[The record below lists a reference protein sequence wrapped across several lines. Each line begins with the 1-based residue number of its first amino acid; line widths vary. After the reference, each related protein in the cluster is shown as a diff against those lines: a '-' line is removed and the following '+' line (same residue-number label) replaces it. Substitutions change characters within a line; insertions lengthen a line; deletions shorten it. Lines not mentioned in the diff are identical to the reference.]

1 MTTSTLLDVQ
11 RPPTF
16 LKPGERWYA
25 VYTLP
30 FAEGRAQRQLHN
42 QNFCTFQP
50 KRYKT
55 VRHARTSRIIAAP
68 FFPHYLFVVLNID
81 QQPWRRVN
89 GTIGVASLVMQGERP
104 QPVPRGVVDA
114 LVACADENGILQLQ
128 AHLKVGN
135 PVRLV
140 AGPFAEQLAMLDEVD
155 GAGRVRVL
163 LNILGRRVSISMDDS
178 NLLPIHPV

>member
-1 MTTSTLLDVQ
+1 MKLLFRREACLLPWVTMLLDYFIRIDCGSVLTMTSTLLDAQ

-68 FFPHYLFVVLNID
+68 FFPRYLFVALNID

-89 GTIGVASLVMQGERP
+89 GTIGVASLVMQGD
-104 QPVPRGVVDA
+104 QP
-114 LVACADENGILQLQ
+114 
-128 AHLKVGN
+128 
-135 PVRLV
+135 
-140 AGPFAEQLAMLDEVD
+140 
-155 GAGRVRVL
+155 
-163 LNILGRRVSISMDDS
+163 
-178 NLLPIHPV
+178 LP

>member
-1 MTTSTLLDVQ
+1 MTGAVPNAQ
-11 RPPTF
+11 RGPTF

-30 FAEGRAQRQLHN
+30 FAEARAQRQLDR

-55 VRHARTSRIIAAP
+55 VRHARTSRILAAP
-68 FFPHYLFVVLNID
+68 FFPRYLFVVLNID

-89 GTIGVASLVMQGERP
+89 GTIGVASLVMQGDQP
-104 QPVPRGVVDA
+104 QPVPGGVVEA
-114 LVACADENGILQLQ
+114 FVACADENGILQLQ

-140 AGPFAEQLAMLDEVD
+140 AGPFAEQLAMLDELD